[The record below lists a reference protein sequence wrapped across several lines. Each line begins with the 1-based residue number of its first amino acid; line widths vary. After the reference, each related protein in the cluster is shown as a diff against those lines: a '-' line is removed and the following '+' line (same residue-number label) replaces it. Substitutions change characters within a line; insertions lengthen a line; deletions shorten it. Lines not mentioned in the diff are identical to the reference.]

1 MNRILSLAFL
11 CLIFSGGITAQE
23 NGYSFTILKETPST
37 PIKNQSLTSTCWS
50 FSGISF
56 LESEL
61 MRMGKKQ
68 YDLSEMYIVNQ
79 AYKRKAEEYV
89 RRAGSCSFS
98 PGGQFYDFIAIS
110 KEAGIVPDEIYP
122 GLNYGLR
129 DHNHDELDA
138 ALKGY
143 VSGIVKSTRQTSAWQ
158 SGFDGILEAYLGKV
172 DHGFLYHGDWY
183 TPKTFAGE
191 LGINFDDYIVV
202 SSFNNHPFYK
212 ESVLEVPGNWAPCTY
227 FNLPLE
233 EMLIAIDNALMSGF
247 SVAWASDMRGK
258 GFSMKRGVAIVPE
271 QDWNDIPGDRI
282 DYLFANPHP
291 QKKVTQ
297 EMRQRE
303 IGNNPITGD
312 HGMHIVGLAKDQE
325 GNIFYKVK
333 NSWGPQGKY
342 KGYIFVSREFVKL
355 KTTTIMIN
363 RNSLPVAVA
372 EKLGFGVNK
381 VNDNTIAGSS
391 ISESVTKG
399 SSVPEAPLQIPVTH

>member
-1 MNRILSLAFL
+1 MNRIISLAFL
-11 CLIFSGGITAQE
+11 CLIFSGSIAAQE
-23 NGYSFTILKETPST
+23 SGYRFTIRNEAPST
-37 PIKNQSLTSTCWS
+37 PVKNQSLTSTCWS

-61 MRMGKKQ
+61 MRMGKNQ

-79 AYKRKAEEYV
+79 AYKKKAEEYV
-89 RRAGSCSFS
+89 RRAGGCSFS

-129 DHNHDELDA
+129 NHNHDELDA

-143 VSGIVKSTRQTSAWQ
+143 VNGILKSTRQTSAWQ
-158 SGFDGILEAYLGKV
+158 AGFDGILEAYLGRV
-172 DHGFLYHGDWY
+172 DQGFSYNGDWH

-202 SSFNNHPFYK
+202 SSFNDHSYYK

-233 EMLIAIDNALMSGF
+233 EMLLAIDNALMSGF

-271 QDWNDIPGDRI
+271 QDWNDIPGDRVEA
-282 DYLFANPHP
+282 LFTKPHP

-303 IGNNPITGD
+303 LGEKPITGD
-312 HGMHIVGLAKDQE
+312 HGMHIVGLAEDQE

-381 VNDNTIAGSS
+381 VNDNTIAGT
-391 ISESVTKG
+391 SVSQTAAEG
-399 SSVPEAPLQIPVTH
+399 SSVQAAPRQVPVTQ